1 MTIAF
6 TCALLCILDFTTLM
20 CWSGRVAACYTVD
33 VADVISQLV
42 TQMYYGETADRVSQ
56 PIKILREIATQ
67 GVY

>member
-20 CWSGRVAACYTVD
+20 CWSGRVAACYTV
-33 VADVISQLV
+33 DVISQLV